1 MPVAFAPTVSRLLA
15 LALFVL
21 SVSPVRAANVDA
33 SEQAYQQ
40 ARHAYYVLKG
50 DAGRRRY
57 RDSWLGVAHKFEA
70 VAQKYPASTRAPDA
84 LFTAAGLLAELSRI
98 SQVPEDLSGAVDDYK
113 KLLERH
119 PRHKLADDSA
129 LALARLQLDRL
140 GQVEVARATL
150 QHALTQLPKGDQY
163 SSLRTLLA
171 SLPAETPKKPP
182 APVVRRPAPKAVRDF
197 PALSKAA
204 TPAPPSAAAV
214 EPTAVNKPPVA
225 SPPTLAA
232 AEAPAAEGVAE
243 APALP
248 PGPSVRERMK
258 SLGRQTGGEVT
269 LAEQLGLKIRRV
281 VIDAGHGGH
290 DTGTVG
296 PGGTQEKTVALGIA
310 LRLGQVLTD
319 EGLEVVFT
327 REDDHFVRLE
337 DRARLANEAHGDLFI
352 SIHCNS
358 GAEASWR
365 GVETYTLNLTA
376 DRYAIRLAARENTSS
391 AKTMSDLQFLLAD
404 LATRAHTDES
414 GRLAERVQHS
424 MVARMSLKYPK
435 VKDRGRKEALFYV
448 LLGAKM
454 PAILVETGFLSNPED
469 EKRLANAGYEDE
481 VARSIAAGVQD
492 FLGYRERL
500 AKVDTR

>member
-1 MPVAFAPTVSRLLA
+1 MSVAPGLTVSRSLAFALVVLLA
-15 LALFVL
+15 P
-21 SVSPVRAANVDA
+21 PVEAASVDA

-50 DAGRRRY
+50 DPGRRRY

-70 VAQKYPASTRAPDA
+70 VAQRYPASTRAPDA

-98 SQVPEDLSGAVDDYK
+98 SQVPEDLNGAADDYK

-119 PRHKLADDSA
+119 PRHRLADDSA

-140 GQVEVARATL
+140 GQPEVARATL
-150 QHALTQLPKGDQY
+150 QHALEFLPKGDQTAN
-163 SSLRTLLA
+163 LKTLLT
-171 SLPAETPKKPP
+171 SLPAEPVKKQS

-197 PALSKAA
+197 PALSKPTA
-204 TPAPPSAAAV
+204 PSPPS
-214 EPTAVNKPPVA
+214 VA
-225 SPPTLAA
+225 
-232 AEAPAAEGVAE
+232 VAE
-243 APALP
+243 APVAQVP
-248 PGPSVRERMK
+248 TAEPEAEPPPAAPGPSVRERMK
-258 SLGRQTGGEVT
+258 SVGRQTGGEVT
-269 LAEQLGLKIRRV
+269 LAEQLGLKVRRV

-296 PGGTQEKTVALGIA
+296 AGGTQEKNVALAVA

-319 EGLEVVFT
+319 EGLEVLFT

-337 DRARLANEAHGDLFI
+337 DRARIANEARGDLFI
-352 SIHCNS
+352 SVHCNS
-358 GAEASWR
+358 GAESSWR
-365 GVETYTLNLTA
+365 GVETYSLNLTS

-391 AKTMSDLQFLLAD
+391 AKTMSDLQFILAD

-414 GRLAERVQHS
+414 ARLAERVQHS
-424 MVARMSLKYPK
+424 LVSRLSAKYVK
-435 VKDRGRKEALFYV
+435 AKDRGRKEALFYV

-469 EKRLANAGYEDE
+469 EKRLATPAYEDD
-481 VARSIAAGVQD
+481 VARAIAAGVQD

-500 AKVDTR
+500 AKVEGRSTP

>member
-1 MPVAFAPTVSRLLA
+1 MPVAPGPTVSRLLA
-15 LALFVL
+15 LALVGL
-21 SVSPVRAANVDA
+21 CAPRVAAAQPDA

-50 DAGRRRY
+50 DAGRRRF

-70 VAQKYPASTRAPDA
+70 VAQKYPTSARAPDA

-98 SQVPEDLSGAVDDYK
+98 SQVPEDLNGAAEDYK
-113 KLLERH
+113 KFLERH
-119 PRHKLADDSA
+119 PHHRLADDSG

-140 GQVEVARATL
+140 GQPEAARATL
-150 QHALTQLPKGDQY
+150 QHTLAVMPKGDQAAN
-163 SSLRTLLA
+163 LKALLA
-171 SLPAETPKKPP
+171 SLPQEPAKKAPP
-182 APVVRRPAPKAVRDF
+182 PVVRRPAPRAVREF

-204 TPAPPSAAAV
+204 PPTPSPAPAASGAVPADSAAPAPAAP
-214 EPTAVNKPPVA
+214 EQ
-225 SPPTLAA
+225 AA
-232 AEAPAAEGVAE
+232 AEPTPV
-243 APALP
+243 P
-248 PGPSVRERMK
+248 PGPSMRERMK
-258 SLGRQTGGEVT
+258 SAGRQTGGEVT
-269 LAEQLGLKIRRV
+269 LAEQLGLKVRRV

-296 PGGTQEKTVALGIA
+296 PGGTAEKNVALAVA
-310 LRLGQVLTD
+310 LRLGRVLTD

-352 SIHCNS
+352 SVHCNS
-358 GAEASWR
+358 GAETSWR
-365 GVETYTLNLTA
+365 GVETYSLNLTS

-391 AKTMSDLQFLLAD
+391 AKTMSDLQFILAD

-414 GRLAERVQHS
+414 SRLAERVQHS
-424 MVARMSLKYPK
+424 LVSRLSAKYPK
-435 VKDRGRKEALFYV
+435 SSKDRGRKEALFYV

-469 EKRLANAGYEDE
+469 EKRLAAPGYEDDL
-481 VARSIAAGVQD
+481 ARAIAAGVQD

-500 AKVDTR
+500 AKVEPH

>member
-1 MPVAFAPTVSRLLA
+1 MPVASAPTMSRLLA
-15 LALFVL
+15 LTLAILL
-21 SVSPVRAANVDA
+21 APSAEAANADA

-70 VAQKYPASTRAPDA
+70 VAQKYPASARAPDA

-98 SQVPEDLSGAVDDYK
+98 SQVPEDLAGAAEDYK

-129 LALARLQLDRL
+129 LALARVQLERL
-140 GQVEVARATL
+140 GQTDAARATL
-150 QHALTQLPKGDQY
+150 QHALAQLPKGDQY
-163 SSLRTLLA
+163 ANLKTLLA
-171 SLPAETPKKPP
+171 SLPAEAPKKPP
-182 APVVRRPAPKAVRDF
+182 PPVVRRPAPKAVRDY
-197 PALSKAA
+197 PALSKAP
-204 TPAPPSAAAV
+204 TPGPPAVAAAEHPPVSKAPAAAPP
-214 EPTAVNKPPVA
+214 
-225 SPPTLAA
+225 
-232 AEAPAAEGVAE
+232 AEAPAVEGGTEAASVSPV
-243 APALP
+243 APA
-248 PGPSVRERMK
+248 PSVRERMK
-258 SLGRQTGGEVT
+258 SVGRQTGGEVT
-269 LAEQLGLKIRRV
+269 LAEQLGLKVRRV

-296 PGGTQEKTVALGIA
+296 PGGTQEKAVALAIA

-337 DRARLANEAHGDLFI
+337 DRARLANEAKGDLFI
-352 SIHCNS
+352 SVHCNN
-358 GAEASWR
+358 GGEASWR
-365 GVETYTLNLTA
+365 GVETYSLNLTS
-376 DRYAIRLAARENTSS
+376 DRYAIRLAARENSSS

-414 GRLAERVQHS
+414 ARLAERVQHS
-424 MVARMSLKYPK
+424 LVSRMSAKYPK

-469 EKRLANAGYEDE
+469 EKRLATASYEDE
-481 VARSIAAGVQD
+481 VARAIAAGVQD

-500 AKVDTR
+500 AKVDAH

>member
-15 LALFVL
+15 LAAVVL
-21 SVSPVRAANVDA
+21 LVSPVQAASADA
-33 SEQAYQQ
+33 SEVAYQQ

-70 VAQKYPASTRAPDA
+70 VAQKYPTSARAPDA

-98 SQVPEDLSGAVDDYK
+98 SQLPEDLSGAVDDYK

-119 PRHKLADDSA
+119 SHHKLADDSA

-140 GQVEVARATL
+140 GQVEAARTTL

-163 SSLRTLLA
+163 SALKTLLA
-171 SLPAETPKKPP
+171 SLPAESPKKPP

-197 PALSKAA
+197 PALTKA
-204 TPAPPSAAAV
+204 PAPPSTAAVEGAVPKPAVASQPTVAAV
-214 EPTAVNKPPVA
+214 EP
-225 SPPTLAA
+225 
-232 AEAPAAEGVAE
+232 PAAEAE
-243 APALP
+243 APALAP
-248 PGPSVRERMK
+248 VPSVRERMK
-258 SLGRQTGGEVT
+258 SVGRQTGGEVT
-269 LAEQLGLKIRRV
+269 LAEQLGLKVRRV

-296 PGGTQEKTVALGIA
+296 PGGTQEKTVALAIA

-358 GAEASWR
+358 GAESSWR
-365 GVETYTLNLTA
+365 GVETYTLNLSA
-376 DRYAIRLAARENTSS
+376 DRYAIRLAARENASS

-414 GRLAERVQHS
+414 ARLAERVQHS
-424 MVARMSLKYPK
+424 MVSRMSLKYPK

-469 EKRLANAGYEDE
+469 EKRLATSGYQDE
-481 VARSIAAGVQD
+481 VARSVAAGVQD

>member
-1 MPVAFAPTVSRLLA
+1 MAVAPAPTVSRFLVLA
-15 LALFVL
+15 LVLLGAL
-21 SVSPVRAANVDA
+21 PAQAAAADA

-70 VAQKYPASTRAPDA
+70 VAQKYPSSARAPDA
-84 LFTAAGLLAELSRI
+84 LFPAAGLLAELSRI
-98 SQVPEDLSGAVDDYK
+98 SQVPEDLNGAAEDYK

-119 PRHKLADDSA
+119 PRHRLADDSA

-140 GQVEVARATL
+140 GEPEAARATL
-150 QHALTQLPKGDQY
+150 QHTLAVLPKGDQAAN
-163 SSLRTLLA
+163 LKALLA
-171 SLPAETPKKPP
+171 SLPSEPVKKAPP
-182 APVVRRPAPKAVRDF
+182 PVVRRPAPKAVRDF
-197 PALSKAA
+197 PALSKA
-204 TPAPPSAAAV
+204 
-214 EPTAVNKPPVA
+214 
-225 SPPTLAA
+225 
-232 AEAPAAEGVAE
+232 PAAQSPEVAE
-243 APALP
+243 APTP
-248 PGPSVRERMK
+248 PPPAPEAAAEPAAPLNMGPSVRERMK
-258 SLGRQTGGEVT
+258 SVGRQTGGEVT
-269 LAEQLGLKIRRV
+269 LAEQLGLKVRRV

-296 PGGTQEKTVALGIA
+296 PGGAEEKNVALAVA
-310 LRLGQVLTD
+310 LRLGRVLTD
-319 EGLEVVFT
+319 EGLEVLFT

-337 DRARLANEAHGDLFI
+337 DRARMANEAHGDLFI

-358 GAEASWR
+358 GAQSTWR
-365 GVETYTLNLTA
+365 GVETYSLNLTS

-391 AKTMSDLQFLLAD
+391 AKTMSDLQFILAD

-414 GRLAERVQHS
+414 ARLAERVQHS
-424 MVARMSLKYPK
+424 LVSHLSAKYSK
-435 VKDRGRKEALFYV
+435 SKDRGRKEALFYV

-469 EKRLANAGYEDE
+469 EKRLATPSYQDD

-500 AKVDTR
+500 AKAEPH

>member
-1 MPVAFAPTVSRLLA
+1 MSVAPGLTVSRLLVLPLLLL
-15 LALFVL
+15 LAP
-21 SVSPVRAANVDA
+21 PVDAAGVDA

-50 DAGRRRY
+50 DAGRRRF

-70 VAQKYPASTRAPDA
+70 VAQKYPASARAPDA

-119 PRHKLADDSA
+119 PRHRLADDSA
-129 LALARLQLDRL
+129 LLLARLQLDRL
-140 GQVEVARATL
+140 GQPEAARSTL
-150 QHALTQLPKGDQY
+150 QHALTDLPKGDQAA
-163 SSLRTLLA
+163 SLKMLLA
-171 SLPAETPKKPP
+171 SLPQEPVKKQPP
-182 APVVRRPAPKAVRDF
+182 PVVRRPAPKAVREF
-197 PALSKAA
+197 PALSKAVPSA
-204 TPAPPSAAAV
+204 PAPAAPPS
-214 EPTAVNKPPVA
+214 TA
-225 SPPTLAA
+225 
-232 AEAPAAEGVAE
+232 VAE
-243 APALP
+243 AQTPPPASSAPPPEVSSPL
-248 PGPSVRERMK
+248 PGPSLRDRMK
-258 SLGRQTGGEVT
+258 SAGRQTGGEVT
-269 LAEQLGLKIRRV
+269 LAEQLGLKVRRV

-296 PGGTQEKTVALGIA
+296 PGGTKEKAVALAVA

-352 SIHCNS
+352 SVHCNS
-358 GAEASWR
+358 GAESSWR
-365 GVETYTLNLTA
+365 GVETYSLNLTS

-391 AKTMSDLQFLLAD
+391 AKTMSDLQFILAD

-414 GRLAERVQHS
+414 ARLAERVQHS
-424 MVARMSLKYPK
+424 LSTRLSAKYQK
-435 VKDRGRKEALFYV
+435 SGKDRGRKEALFYV

-469 EKRLANAGYEDE
+469 EKRLGTSAYEDD
-481 VARSIAAGVQD
+481 VARAIAAGVQD

-500 AKVDTR
+500 AKVDAP

>member
-15 LALFVL
+15 LILSVL
-21 SVSPVRAANVDA
+21 VVSPVQAAAADA
-33 SEQAYQQ
+33 SEGAYQQ

-50 DAGRRRY
+50 DAGRRRF

-70 VAQKYPASTRAPDA
+70 VAQKYPTSARAPDA

-98 SQVPEDLSGAVDDYK
+98 SQVPEDLSGAAEDYR

-119 PRHKLADDSA
+119 PRNRLADDSA

-140 GQVEVARATL
+140 GQPEAARATL
-150 QHALTQLPKGDQY
+150 QRALEQLPKGDQY
-163 SSLRTLLA
+163 ANLKSLLA
-171 SLPAETPKKPP
+171 SLPAESPKKPA

-197 PALSKAA
+197 PALGKASG
-204 TPAPPSAAAV
+204 PP
-214 EPTAVNKPPVA
+214 P
-225 SPPTLAA
+225 
-232 AEAPAAEGVAE
+232 APAAAPSLAEVEPAVAAPEPE
-243 APALP
+243 AAP
-248 PGPSVRERMK
+248 PPVTGPSLRERMK
-258 SLGRQTGGEVT
+258 SVGRQTGGEVT
-269 LAEQLGLKIRRV
+269 LAEQLGLKVRRV

-296 PGGTQEKTVALGIA
+296 PGGTQEKTVALAVA

-337 DRARLANEAHGDLFI
+337 DRARLANEARGDLFI
-352 SIHCNS
+352 SVHCNS

-365 GVETYTLNLTA
+365 GVETYSLNLTS

-414 GRLAERVQHS
+414 ARLAERVQHS
-424 MVARMSLKYPK
+424 LVSRMGAKYPK

-469 EKRLANAGYEDE
+469 EKRLATPGYEDE
-481 VARSIAAGVQD
+481 VARAIASGVQD

-500 AKVDTR
+500 AKVEPH

>member
-1 MPVAFAPTVSRLLA
+1 MAVAPGLTVSRPLAFALLLLLA
-15 LALFVL
+15 P
-21 SVSPVRAANVDA
+21 PVEAAAVDA

-50 DAGRRRY
+50 DAGRRRF

-70 VAQKYPASTRAPDA
+70 VAQRYPQSARAPDA

-98 SQVPEDLSGAVDDYK
+98 SQVPEDLNGAAEDYK

-119 PRHKLADDSA
+119 PRHRLADDSA

-140 GQVEVARATL
+140 GQPEAARTTL
-150 QHALTQLPKGDQY
+150 LHTLELLPRGDQAPAMKALL
-163 SSLRTLLA
+163 SSL
-171 SLPAETPKKPP
+171 PQEPVKKPP

-197 PALSKAA
+197 PALTKA
-204 TPAPPSAAAV
+204 PS
-214 EPTAVNKPPVA
+214 PSPQSGPPVA
-225 SPPTLAA
+225 EAQPQAQVPQAPEPQGESAA
-232 AEAPAAEGVAE
+232 VA
-243 APALP
+243 
-248 PGPSVRERMK
+248 PGPSLKERMK
-258 SLGRQTGGEVT
+258 SAGRQTGGEVT
-269 LAEQLGLKIRRV
+269 LAEQLGLKVRRV

-296 PGGTQEKTVALGIA
+296 AGGTQEKTVALAVA

-352 SIHCNS
+352 SVHCNS
-358 GAEASWR
+358 GAESTWR
-365 GVETYTLNLTA
+365 GVETYSLNLTS

-391 AKTMSDLQFLLAD
+391 AKTMSDLQFILAD

-414 GRLAERVQHS
+414 ARLAERVQHS
-424 MVARMSLKYPK
+424 LVSRLSAKYVK
-435 VKDRGRKEALFYV
+435 AKDRGRKEALFYV

-469 EKRLANAGYEDE
+469 EKRLATPAYEDD
-481 VARSIAAGVQD
+481 VARAIASGVQD

-500 AKVDTR
+500 AKVDARATP

>member
-1 MPVAFAPTVSRLLA
+1 MLVPTGITVSRLLA
-15 LALFVL
+15 LALVVL
-21 SVSPVRAANVDA
+21 SAPPLDAAAVDA

-70 VAQKYPASTRAPDA
+70 VAQKYPASARAPDA

-98 SQVPEDLSGAVDDYK
+98 SQVPEDLNGAADDYK

-119 PRHKLADDSA
+119 PRHRLADDSA
-129 LALARLQLDRL
+129 LLLGRLQLDRL
-140 GQVEVARATL
+140 GQPDAARATL
-150 QHALTQLPKGDQY
+150 QHALQTLPKGDQAANIKA
-163 SSLRTLLA
+163 LLA
-171 SLPAETPKKPP
+171 SLPQEPVKKQPP
-182 APVVRRPAPKAVRDF
+182 PVVRRPAPKAVREF
-197 PALSKAA
+197 PALSKAI
-204 TPAPPSAAAV
+204 PAPPS
-214 EPTAVNKPPVA
+214 TA
-225 SPPTLAA
+225 
-232 AEAPAAEGVAE
+232 VAE
-243 APALP
+243 APVAQAP
-248 PGPSVRERMK
+248 QAEPAAEPPPAAPGPSVRERMK
-258 SLGRQTGGEVT
+258 SVGRQTGGEVT
-269 LAEQLGLKIRRV
+269 LAEQLGLKVRRV

-296 PGGTQEKTVALGIA
+296 PGGTQEKNVALAVA

-319 EGLEVVFT
+319 EGLEVLFT

-337 DRARLANEAHGDLFI
+337 DRARMANEAHGDLFI
-352 SIHCNS
+352 SVHCNS
-358 GAEASWR
+358 GAESTWR
-365 GVETYTLNLTA
+365 GVETYSLNLTS

-391 AKTMSDLQFLLAD
+391 AKTMSDLQFILAD

-414 GRLAERVQHS
+414 ARLAERVQHS
-424 MVARMSLKYPK
+424 LVSRLSAKYPK
-435 VKDRGRKEALFYV
+435 SSKDRGRKEALFYV

-454 PAILVETGFLSNPED
+454 PAILVETGFLSNAED
-469 EKRLANAGYEDE
+469 EKRLATPAYEDD

-500 AKVDTR
+500 AKVDAR

>member
-1 MPVAFAPTVSRLLA
+1 MPVAPGLTVSRLLA
-15 LALFVL
+15 LLLLLLAP
-21 SVSPVRAANVDA
+21 PVAAAPADA
-33 SEQAYQQ
+33 PEQAYQQ

-70 VAQKYPASTRAPDA
+70 VAQKYPTSARAPDA

-98 SQVPEDLSGAVDDYK
+98 SQVPEDLNGAVEDYK
-113 KLLERH
+113 KLLDRH
-119 PRHKLADDSA
+119 SRHRLADDSA
-129 LALARLQLDRL
+129 LLLARLQLERL
-140 GQVEVARATL
+140 GQPEAARATL
-150 QHALTQLPKGDQY
+150 QHALQTLPKGDQAAN
-163 SSLRTLLA
+163 LKTLLA
-171 SLPAETPKKPP
+171 SLPQEPVKKQPP
-182 APVVRRPAPKAVRDF
+182 PVVRRPAPKSVRDF
-197 PALSKAA
+197 PAISKAPA
-204 TPAPPSAAAV
+204 PAPPTAAPPAAV
-214 EPTAVNKPPVA
+214 
-225 SPPTLAA
+225 
-232 AEAPAAEGVAE
+232 AEAPAAALS
-243 APALP
+243 APAAAGP
-248 PGPSVRERMK
+248 AETPAPVTGPSVRERMK
-258 SLGRQTGGEVT
+258 SAGRQTGGEVT
-269 LAEQLGLKIRRV
+269 LAEQLGLKVRRV

-296 PGGTQEKTVALGIA
+296 PGGTQEKAVALAVA

-352 SIHCNS
+352 SVHCNS
-358 GAEASWR
+358 GAESSWR
-365 GVETYTLNLTA
+365 GVETYSLNLTS

-391 AKTMSDLQFLLAD
+391 AKTMSDLQFILAD

-414 GRLAERVQHS
+414 ARLAERVQK
-424 MVARMSLKYPK
+424 SLSSRLSAKYQK
-435 VKDRGRKEALFYV
+435 AGKDRGRKEALFYV

-469 EKRLANAGYEDE
+469 EKRLSTATYEDD
-481 VARSIAAGVQD
+481 VARAIASGVQD

-500 AKVDTR
+500 AKADAH

>member
-1 MPVAFAPTVSRLLA
+1 MPVASAPTMSRLLA
-15 LALFVL
+15 FSVAVLLA
-21 SVSPVRAANVDA
+21 PPGEAAAADA

-70 VAQKYPASTRAPDA
+70 VGQKYPTSARAPDA

-98 SQVPEDLSGAVDDYK
+98 SQVPEDLAGAADDYK

-129 LALARLQLDRL
+129 LALARLQLERL
-140 GQVEVARATL
+140 GQTDAARATL
-150 QHALTQLPKGDQY
+150 QHALAQLPKGDQY
-163 SSLRTLLA
+163 ANLKSLLA
-171 SLPAETPKKPP
+171 SLPAEAPKKPL
-182 APVVRRPAPKAVRDF
+182 APVVRRPAPKAVRDY

-204 TPAPPSAAAV
+204 APAVPG
-214 EPTAVNKPPVA
+214 E
-225 SPPTLAA
+225 AA
-232 AEAPAAEGVAE
+232 AEAPAVSKPPAPVPPAVATAEPAAAE
-243 APALP
+243 AAPQGP
-248 PGPSVRERMK
+248 PGVPAPSVRERMK
-258 SLGRQTGGEVT
+258 SVVRQTGGEVT
-269 LAEQLGLKIRRV
+269 LAEQLGLKVRRV

-296 PGGTQEKTVALGIA
+296 PGGTQEKNVALAVA

-319 EGLEVVFT
+319 QGLEVLFT
-327 REDDHFVRLE
+327 REEDHFVRLE
-337 DRARLANEAHGDLFI
+337 DRARMANEAKGDLFI
-352 SIHCNS
+352 SVHCNS
-358 GAEASWR
+358 GGESSWR
-365 GVETYTLNLTA
+365 GVETYSLNLTS

-414 GRLAERVQHS
+414 ARLAERVQHS
-424 MVARMSLKYPK
+424 LVSRMSARYPK

-469 EKRLANAGYEDE
+469 EKRLATSGYEDE
-481 VARSIAAGVQD
+481 VARAIAAGVQD

-500 AKVDTR
+500 AKVDAR